1 MSYQMINEKVID
13 MTIHGS
19 RIVAV
24 HRYVPGLIVAVH
36 RYAPGLDEYP
46 LLDSWYCAYLQ
57 VKSDFASKSEDEL
70 DDLFPQALGGITYQ
84 GRLPNTLADDGK
96 TYIGFDT
103 AHFGMERVTLEQVL
117 GALKE
122 MEKKYRGIEG

>member
-24 HRYVPGLIVAVH
+24 HRYV
-36 RYAPGLDEYP
+36 PGLDEYP

-122 MEKKYRGIEG
+122 MEKKYRSIEG

>member
-1 MSYQMINEKVID
+1 MSYQMINDKVAD
-13 MTIHGS
+13 MTIHGH
-19 RIVAV
+19 RLVV
-24 HRYVPGLIVAVH
+24 VLRYVPGLE
-36 RYAPGLDEYP
+36 GYP
-46 LLDSWYCAYLQ
+46 LFNKWYCAYLQ

-103 AHFGMERVTLEQVL
+103 AHFGMERVTLELVL

-122 MEKKYRGIEG
+122 MEKKYDRYLESGGARR

>member
-24 HRYVPGLIVAVH
+24 HRYV
-36 RYAPGLDEYP
+36 PGLDEYP

-70 DDLFPQALGGITYQ
+70 DDLFPLTSI
-84 GRLPNTLADDGK
+84 
-96 TYIGFDT
+96 
-103 AHFGMERVTLEQVL
+103 M
-117 GALKE
+117 
-122 MEKKYRGIEG
+122 GIEVLNNESN